1 MSIYFDGVA
10 VVDGSERRRTIER
23 LEQNAVR
30 LGYTEGTRPGGF
42 GAATEAES
50 WAYLSPRPT
59 TRIDSRPIPHQ
70 SWLTSI

>member
-30 LGYTEGTRPGGF
+30 LGYTEVQDR
-42 GAATEAES
+42 EAL
-50 WAYLSPRPT
+50 ARLPR
-59 TRIDSRPIPHQ
+59 RRAVPIYRRGR
-70 SWLTSI
+70 LLE